1 MDKVIPFFIII
12 FFILGILNIFLV
24 HIIPGIIYLVIA
36 IIFLPKSREKLRIS
50 IPDKLM
56 ILFGIIILWGTIA
69 VGDLFE
75 NFEGWMLS

>member
-12 FFILGILNIFLV
+12 FFILGILNILLV

-36 IIFLPKSREKLRIS
+36 ILFLPKSREKFRIS
-50 IPDKLM
+50 DKLM
-56 ILFGIIILWGTIA
+56 ILFAIIILWGTIA

-75 NFEGWMLS
+75 IFEGLMLN